1 MHERQQILLFFLALL
16 KPRRQSFGRS
26 YGSLGG
32 DLPVV
37 RVISMSS
44 VLSIVFC
51 ASDGAEF
58 MTRPCEVWLVAGERR
73 QQSCLFSP

>member
-1 MHERQQILLFFLALL
+1 
-16 KPRRQSFGRS
+16 
-26 YGSLGG
+26 
-32 DLPVV
+32 V

-44 VLSIVFC
+44 VLSTVFC